1 MTQLIDGTNDPNKP
15 YNMALARKLA
25 KDVLFGL
32 ARKYR
37 KARETNIPF
46 TEDDEEKYAMGK
58 IYDGLLILIN
68 KQNENK

>member
-1 MTQLIDGTNDPNKP
+1 MKQLIDGTNDPNKP
-15 YNMALARKLA
+15 YNMSLARKLA

-37 KARETNIPF
+37 SAKEKNIPF
-46 TEDDEEKYAMGK
+46 TEEDEEKYAMGK